1 MRYKV
6 TMIESYD
13 FEVEADSAE
22 DAKNFMLVG
31 QPWISGRQSAVCG
44 QSRQTGYRRKA
55 YASAFH
61 PPKPS
66 NDEGYMA
73 VLAEMRR
80 YREINMK
87 DAPNLLKDWYGISKL
102 EAMRLFNGWT
112 ESLSEEEQLD
122 FFNVT

>member
-1 MRYKV
+1 MKYKV

-13 FEVEADSAE
+13 FEVEANSAE

-44 QSRQTGYRRKA
+44 QSRQIGYRRKA
-55 YASAFH
+55 YASASH

-73 VLAEMRR
+73 VLAEMGR

-122 FFNVT
+122 LFNFT